1 MCGCTFEY
9 FDFFFMFAQCNA
21 MSLLYQ
27 LSLFIERFLL
37 RAISLFWGITNE
49 NDAKIKGSVQT

>member
-1 MCGCTFEY
+1 MCVCTLSTLI
-9 FDFFFMFAQCNA
+9 FFFVFAQCNA
-21 MSLLYQ
+21 MNLLYE

-37 RAISLFWGITNE
+37 RAISLFWGIANE